1 MNLAEGFTLCY
12 ITDRKKLPP
21 GELSAR
27 IREAIE
33 AEVSLVQIR
42 EKDMEPG
49 ELLALV
55 ASAVNW
61 ACGRATKIVVNDRL
75 DVALAAGAQGV
86 HLGGESAPPELV
98 RARFPKPRLMGVSC
112 HSLQEAR
119 VAEKAGADYILLAP
133 IFPPLSKV
141 ASRSPLGL
149 ERLREVSSE
158 ITTPVLALG
167 GITPERVR
175 ACREA
180 GAAGVAGIS
189 LFQECPSLKERV
201 AEIHR
206 LWG

>member
-55 ASAVNW
+55 GSAVNW

-86 HLGGESAPPELV
+86 HLGGESAPPEVV

-112 HSLQEAR
+112 HSLEEAR

-133 IFPPLSKV
+133 IFSPFSKV

-149 ERLREVSSE
+149 EGLREVCSK

-167 GITPERVR
+167 GITLERIC

-180 GAAGVAGIS
+180 GASGVAAIS
-189 LFQECPSLKERV
+189 LFQECPSLKECV